1 MVERFQRNGAEVEEI
16 HLPGPSLIPMFT
28 AVGITV
34 TLVGLILAW
43 PFVAAGGLIT
53 VISVIRWIGDV
64 RRDVEELPTERH

>member
-1 MVERFQRNGAEVEEI
+1 VTHHENHGNGAIEEI

>member
-1 MVERFQRNGAEVEEI
+1 
-16 HLPGPSLIPMFT
+16 MFT